1 VLRLAPLLAADETQ
15 LFYSMALHGRA
26 ELGLAPDEYSGLVM
40 VLLRML
46 AFKQPGSAG
55 AVVAAA
61 PASSASVASAA
72 PRSEA
77 ALAATPR
84 AAMATVA
91 TTATAPVR
99 AKPVAIAAPAPK
111 PSPSRMEEPPPWA
124 VESHDE
130 IGEERGAELL
140 EAAVAEPA
148 NVTPPVPAPS
158 PKTISTV
165 PPLRVFAPTELGDRW
180 NQIVTAMSERGS
192 IGAMVRELAMQSQCV
207 EVDAQAHPE
216 LWRLR
221 LDRES
226 LRANVHRDKLQAA
239 LTEHLGHAVSLD
251 LVAGEAQDSPAQR
264 ATAERDRRQHAAEQI
279 IHNDPLVLSL
289 MAQYKTARIVPGS
302 IKPH

>member
-1 VLRLAPLLAADETQ
+1 LRLAPLLPADETQ

-46 AFKQPGSAG
+46 AFRQPGAAG
-55 AVVAAA
+55 ALLGATGASNA
-61 PASSASVASAA
+61 PVASAA
-72 PRSEA
+72 PRAEA

-84 AAMATVA
+84 AAIATVA
-91 TTATAPVR
+91 AAPVR
-99 AKPVAIAAPAPK
+99 AQPVVTAAPAAALRPA
-111 PSPSRMEEPPPWA
+111 PSRVQEPPPWA

-130 IGEERGAELL
+130 M
-140 EAAVAEPA
+140 AALPTTFDVVEPSPA
-148 NVTPPVPAPS
+148 PAPPPVVTA
-158 PKTISTV
+158 V
-165 PPLRVFAPTELGDRW
+165 PIRVFAPTELGDRW
-180 NQIVTAMSERGS
+180 TELVTALSERGS
-192 IGAMVRELAMQSQCV
+192 IGAMVRELAMQSQCIL
-207 EVDAQAHPE
+207 VDAQAQPE

-226 LRANVHRDKLQAA
+226 LRAQVHRDKLQAA
-239 LTEHLGHAVSLD
+239 LAEHLGHAVSLD

-279 IHNDPLVLSL
+279 IHNDPLVVSL

>member
-1 VLRLAPLLAADETQ
+1 
-15 LFYSMALHGRA
+15 
-26 ELGLAPDEYSGLVM
+26 
-40 VLLRML
+40 
-46 AFKQPGSAG
+46 
-55 AVVAAA
+55 VA
-61 PASSASVASAA
+61 
-72 PRSEA
+72 
-77 ALAATPR
+77 
-84 AAMATVA
+84 
-91 TTATAPVR
+91 
-99 AKPVAIAAPAPK
+99 
-111 PSPSRMEEPPPWA
+111 
-124 VESHDE
+124 
-130 IGEERGAELL
+130 
-140 EAAVAEPA
+140 
-148 NVTPPVPAPS
+148 PPVPAPS

-207 EVDAQAHPE
+207 EVDAQAQPE

-239 LTEHLGHAVSLD
+239 LAEHLSHTVSLD